1 MKWRI
6 PYVTVMRHVYM
17 MSGMMRHVGMTSD
30 IMRHVD
36 MTPGMMRYG
45 MTLVHPHLSGPAAI
59 GVLLTLVKQ
68 RCQEL
73 HWPQS
78 VRKYLR
84 VEEARGAA
92 VLSTTLCRHGG
103 MASRDGIGTHPELD
117 RSAWGSSVMRLFSF
131 QIMPSIVNYG

>member
-36 MTPGMMRYG
+36 MTPGMMRHG

-59 GVLLTLVKQ
+59 GVLFTLVKQ
-68 RCQEL
+68 RCREL

-92 VLSTTLCRHGG
+92 VLSTTLRRYGC
-103 MASRDGIGTHPELD
+103 MALGDGPRTHPELN
-117 RSAWGSSVMRLFSF
+117 RRACGK
-131 QIMPSIVNYG
+131 